1 MEANFAQYEKT
12 LADNQFLGGQ
22 QPTAADK
29 EAWEV
34 VKAHVPSAAT
44 HPNTFAWFVLV
55 NRFSEA
61 ARNSWAA
68 AQAAAPAKG
77 KAAAPA
83 KKEEPKKEAPKAETK
98 KADDDDMD
106 LFGDDDEDDAAA
118 KEALKKAQ
126 EANKAKAAKAKPVA
140 KSLILFEVKP
150 YDAETNLDELAQ
162 KIIAIEMDGLFWKTE
177 YKKLPIAYG
186 VEKIVIGAVVEDEK
200 VSTDDLQEKIEA
212 FEDEV
217 QSVDILAFNKI

>member
-12 LADNQFLGGQ
+12 LADNQFIGGQ

-34 VKAHVPSAAT
+34 VKANVPSAAT

-55 NRFSEA
+55 NRFSDA

-77 KAAAPA
+77 GKAAPA
-83 KKEEPKKEAPKAETK
+83 KKDEPKKEEPKKAAKA
-98 KADDDDMD
+98 DDDMD

-126 EANKAKAAKAKPVA
+126 DDAKKAKAPKPKPVA
-140 KSLILFEVKP
+140 KSLIIFEVKP

-162 KIIAIEMDGLFWKTE
+162 KIIGIEMDGLFWKTE

-212 FEDEV
+212 FEEEV
-217 QSVDILAFNKI
+217 QSVDIMAFNKI